1 MVNLNLLAKGALLF
15 LLGQCLVFWQVNG
28 QFIWELAKKYPLVM
42 SLFGIPISFVYI
54 YATDYLVQAFDG
66 AVWPSRLLGFSM
78 GILAFTTL
86 TLIHLGEA
94 INLKTSVILML
105 AIIIVLLQVLWK

>member
-1 MVNLNLLAKGALLF
+1 MVNLNLLVKGALLF

-28 QFIWELAKKYPLVM
+28 QFIWEWAKKYPLVM

-66 AVWPSRLLGFSM
+66 NLWPQRLIGFAM
-78 GILAFTTL
+78 GIIAFTFL
-86 TLIHLGEA
+86 TYFHLGEVLT
-94 INLKTSVILML
+94 LKTGITLILAL
-105 AIIIVLLQVLWK
+105 AIVLIQVFY

>member
-54 YATDYLVQAFDG
+54 YATYYTVQAFDG
-66 AVWPSRLLGFSM
+66 NLWPQRLIGFAM
-78 GILAFTTL
+78 GIIAFTFL
-86 TLIHLGEA
+86 TYFHLGEVLT
-94 INLKTSVILML
+94 LKTGITLILAL
-105 AIIIVLLQVLWK
+105 AIVLIQVFY

>member
-1 MVNLNLLAKGALLF
+1 MGYSYILATQYTVA
-15 LLGQCLVFWQVNG
+15 
-28 QFIWELAKKYPLVM
+28 
-42 SLFGIPISFVYI
+42 
-54 YATDYLVQAFDG
+54 AFDG

-94 INLKTSVILML
+94 INFKTSVILIL
-105 AIIIVLLQVLWK
+105 ALFIVLLQIFWK